1 MTLLALDHCYFWWGS
16 RWASIIHRQAIDLAE
31 CEVLN
36 SRHLYLV
43 AGSKTLEKQG
53 TKSFSEK
60 SGPQKAAR
68 DHATQQSTT
77 RGPANAL
84 LSENECRLSYVE
96 GPHLRP
102 LC

>member
-68 DHATQQSTT
+68 DHARQQGKGPTLCSSTDEHS
-77 RGPANAL
+77 RVDKVLKKG
-84 LSENECRLSYVE
+84 
-96 GPHLRP
+96 
-102 LC
+102 